1 MMKESTRQREIEL
14 ISERKRLEEELRMNE
29 ILRSKRKDSEIE

>member
-29 ILRSKRKDSEIE
+29 ILRSKRKESEIE